1 MIPSYQVMVEG
12 GLMSSPTCDSAVSDC
27 NFGDCC
33 SGAERV
39 LSAEGTCYRIGPK
52 GARTKDGGSQ
62 R

>member
-1 MIPSYQVMVEG
+1 MVEG
-12 GLMSSPTCDSAVSDC
+12 GLMSSPTCDSTVSDC

-52 GARTKDGGSQ
+52 GARTKDGGTQ